1 MIPGIQPTKRH
12 IHPDNS
18 IIWVKLSSVS
28 INAERPSQYRLQM
41 IEDITLARLA
51 AQKNQQLGNIL
62 EQSINE
68 IYIINSKTLRFE
80 HVNQGGLNNLGFSL
94 DELKN
99 MTLHDIKPECDW
111 VFFNDLIDHLLNG
124 VKDQAIFEAT
134 YQRKNG
140 TRYLVESCLQIYRN
154 DPCYLVAICLDFSER
169 KAMERSSVD
178 ECNLLL
184 SLIK

>member
-1 MIPGIQPTKRH
+1 
-12 IHPDNS
+12 
-18 IIWVKLSSVS
+18 
-28 INAERPSQYRLQM
+28 M
-41 IEDITLARLA
+41 IEDVTLARLA

-99 MTLHDIKPECDW
+99 MTLHDIKPEFDW

-124 VKDQAIFEAT
+124 VKDQAIFET
-134 YQRKNG
+134 
-140 TRYLVESCLQIYRN
+140 T
-154 DPCYLVAICLDFSER
+154 
-169 KAMERSSVD
+169 
-178 ECNLLL
+178 
-184 SLIK
+184 